1 MASNFKI
8 KMLSD
13 SSSDDDEIEMIAAV
27 AIAKRRHKKSGR
39 CGSIKGHATIWRD
52 RLAGHDRLFHD
63 YFSETST
70 YPPDKFRRRFQMNR
84 PLFLRIKNSVEQHDS
99 YFVQKRNCAGVLGLS
114 SLQKISAAMRML
126 AYGVSGDSIDEYVR
140 IGEST
145 AIESLKKFVRAV
157 IEIFSNEYLRSPN
170 TNDIARLLAEG
181 KQRGFPG
188 MLGSLDCM
196 HWKWKNCPVA
206 WKGMYVGHAQE
217 PTIILEAMAS
227 YDLWIWHMFFGLPG
241 SHNDINVLD
250 RSPLFKDLAEGRAPS
265 VNYSINGHNYTMGYY
280 LADGIYP
287 PWSTLVKTIPYP
299 QENKHKNFA
308 KAQESARKDVE
319 RAFGVLQA
327 RFTIVRGPARFWD
340 RDTLHDI
347 MKACVIMHNMI
358 VEDEHITK
366 DIEDLNDD
374 VSNEDWVKPS
384 FERTIGIMEFIQN
397 HHRIRSRENHSQLQ
411 KDLIEHL
418 WKHQGSRKAM

>member
-1 MASNFKI
+1 M
-8 KMLSD
+8 
-13 SSSDDDEIEMIAAV
+13 
-27 AIAKRRHKKSGR
+27 
-39 CGSIKGHATIWRD
+39 
-52 RLAGHDRLFHD
+52 
-63 YFSETST
+63 
-70 YPPDKFRRRFQMNR
+70 
-84 PLFLRIKNSVEQHDS
+84 
-99 YFVQKRNCAGVLGLS
+99 
-114 SLQKISAAMRML
+114 
-126 AYGVSGDSIDEYVR
+126 
-140 IGEST
+140 
-145 AIESLKKFVRAV
+145 

-181 KQRGFPG
+181 EQREFPG

-206 WKGMYVGHAQE
+206 WKGMYVGHAHE
-217 PTIILEAMAS
+217 PTIILEAVAS

-308 KAQESARKDVE
+308 KAQQSARKDVE

-327 RFTIVRGPARFWD
+327 RFAIVHGLLAFGTVIHLTI
-340 RDTLHDI
+340 
-347 MKACVIMHNMI
+347 
-358 VEDEHITK
+358 
-366 DIEDLNDD
+366 
-374 VSNEDWVKPS
+374 S
-384 FERTIGIMEFIQN
+384 
-397 HHRIRSRENHSQLQ
+397 
-411 KDLIEHL
+411 
-418 WKHQGSRKAM
+418 